1 MTFAYILRL
10 ADGSMYVGHTDDLQ
24 ARLDA
29 HQAGSASA
37 YTATRCPVEMVYAEE
52 YATES
57 AAIKREKQLKRWSRR
72 KKEALIG
79 GDLSLLKRM

>member
-1 MTFAYILRL
+1 MTFSYILRL
-10 ADGSMYVGHTDDLQ
+10 ADGSMYVGHTDNLQ

-29 HQAGSASA
+29 HQAGRAA
-37 YTATRCPVEMVYAEE
+37 KYTATRRPVQMIYAEE
-52 YATES
+52 YATER

-79 GDLSLLKRM
+79 GDRSLLKRS

>member
-37 YTATRCPVEMVYAEE
+37 YTATRRPVEMVYAEE